1 MKVYKTEKIRNI
13 AIASHQGTGKTSLA
27 EAIVFQTGASNRLGK
42 VMEGNTVSDYSRA

>member
-27 EAIVFQTGASNRLGK
+27 EAIVFRPALPIAWAR
-42 VMEGNTVSDYSRA
+42 